1 VVAFCSKNQVIVSNR
16 NALNKILTDGLASKF
31 GAQLSPE
38 TAQKARDHNLEPQ
51 VEISGSAVV
60 VKVVTFT
67 KWVSFKRA
75 TYSLH
80 KEFPQPDL
88 PKPQIETLVEYNC
101 GIIF

>member
-1 VVAFCSKNQVIVSNR
+1 MVAFCSKNQVIVSNR
-16 NALNKILTDGLASKF
+16 DALDKILTDGLASKF

-38 TAQKARDHNLEPQ
+38 TAQKARALDLEPQ

-67 KWVSFKRA
+67 KWGGFKRV

-80 KEFPQPDL
+80 KEFPHPDL
-88 PKPQIETLVEYNC
+88 PKTQIETLVEYNC
-101 GIIF
+101 EIIF

>member
-1 VVAFCSKNQVIVSNR
+1 MASN
-16 NALNKILTDGLASKF
+16 F

-38 TAQKARDHNLEPQ
+38 TAQKARALDREPQ
-51 VEISGSAVV
+51 VEISGCALV

-67 KWVSFKRA
+67 KWGDFKRV

-88 PKPQIETLVEYNC
+88 PKPQIETLAEYNC